1 MDLAR
6 AENEAVVSIY
16 RLLNSAI
23 INQNY
28 NYTQDVY
35 KREFKQR
42 VKELQ
47 HCARSVTRESKVTYK
62 SKRG

>member
-6 AENEAVVSIY
+6 AKTEALRSNY
-16 RLLNSAI
+16 SLLNSAI

-28 NYTQDVY
+28 NYTQDVH
-35 KREFKQR
+35 KQEFKER

-47 HCARSVTRESKVTYK
+47 HCACSVTKESKVTYR
-62 SKRG
+62 SNS